1 MKKRR
6 LAIWMLVASM
16 AFSLFPATAF
26 AEPHGDGSGGTEAGG
41 GRPGGSDDAGGSG
54 RPGGSDDGGSG
65 RPGGG
70 KDEEQTAPVYS
81 GTEITIPEELLDG
94 NYSASA
100 KVYPNEEEE
109 FDEYDIE
116 VTVTIKDGVLVAV
129 SSSGASSS
137 NKKYA
142 ANASD
147 GISAQIENKGNGTYQ
162 IDAVSGATCSSTA
175 IVQGINAALAEGEAL
190 SGTYYTKESEV
201 VYNPSGSSFLVTVHN
216 PEEGVN
222 YDITLAYGVGKFS
235 DDLEP
240 KDDYYSVELTS
251 ETASEKV
258 YRVTMKPGAV
268 YQIQD
273 DDIIHEFYTND
284 PGTSL
289 AVNVNNEGI
298 GTFTIK
304 SSAVPSITN
313 NVLSLTGG
321 NGETL
326 ADYLRLINEV
336 EVTYTDEKGEKVTT
350 TYTTTW
356 QHDMDPAFIGS
367 DLFNADGSINFDLI
381 AKVTEQGD
389 DFEAV
394 KDENG
399 NNVTTDVPVFPYG
412 ANGDYTITVKAG
424 DGYEAVTA
432 NVGVSYVAKNPETN
446 DPDTGNPAVNNPDAG
461 NPDTNNS
468 DTNKTAANDTT
479 KVTKTTAAKTSDDMN
494 PFLWMVV
501 AVVAGGGIVVTRKKI
516 LG

>member
-26 AEPHGDGSGGTEAGG
+26 AEPHGDGSG

-94 NYSASA
+94 NYTGTAT
-100 KVYPNEEEE
+100 VYDVDGDFTDYE
-109 FDEYDIE
+109 IT
-116 VTVTIKDGVLVAV
+116 VIVTIEDGELVAV
-129 SSSGASSS
+129 NSLGASSS
-137 NKKYA
+137 DAAYA
-142 ANASD
+142 NRAGQ
-147 GISAQIENKGNGTYQ
+147 GISDQIASKVNGAGTYE
-162 IDAVSGATCSSTA
+162 IDVVSGATCSSTA
-175 IVQGINAALAEGEAL
+175 IVQGINAALAEGKAL
-190 SGTYYTKESEV
+190 SGTYYTMESEV
-201 VYNPSGSSFLVTVHN
+201 VYYPSGSSFIVTVHN
-216 PEEGVN
+216 PEEGVD
-222 YDITLAYGVGKFS
+222 YDITLFYGVGKFS

-240 KDDYYSVELTS
+240 KDDYCSVELIS
-251 ETASEKV
+251 ETDREKA
-258 YRVTMKPGAV
+258 YKVTMKPGAV
-268 YQIQD
+268 YEIKD
-273 DDIIHEFYTND
+273 DDMTHTFYTND

-289 AVNVNNEGI
+289 GVKVNNVNV
-298 GTFTIK
+298 GTFTLK

-326 ADYLRLINEV
+326 TDYLRLINEV
-336 EVTYTDEKGEKVTT
+336 EVTYTDDKGEKVTT

-501 AVVAGGGIVVTRKKI
+501 AVVAGGGIFVTRKKI